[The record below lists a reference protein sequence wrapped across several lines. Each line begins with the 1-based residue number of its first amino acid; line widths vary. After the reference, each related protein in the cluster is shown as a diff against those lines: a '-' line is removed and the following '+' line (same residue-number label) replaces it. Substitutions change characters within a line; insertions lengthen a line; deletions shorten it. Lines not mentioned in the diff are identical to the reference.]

1 MPSSA
6 AQRQHMILGQL
17 MTNEV
22 LDANILAAMEAVPRE
37 PFLPEKLRGAAYVD
51 GDLEIVPGRYLMAP
65 LTFARLLQLAE
76 PKPDDRA
83 LVVGTLSGYPAAV
96 LSRLVRQVTAIE
108 TDAALLAQAAVH
120 FERLGI
126 ANVTLQQVNA
136 LTEGGATPPYQVIL
150 IHGAAVTLP
159 ERLASQMAHNGR
171 LVTERNAA
179 QRPGMKG
186 GLGKG
191 LLVQRLGE
199 QLQYR
204 EHFDA
209 SGAILPGFE
218 RAAGFKF

>member
-22 LDANILAAMEAVPRE
+22 LDADVLAAIESVPRE

-51 GDLEIVPGRYLMAP
+51 GDMEITPGRYLMAP
-65 LTFARLLQLAE
+65 LTFARLVQLAQI
-76 PKPDDRA
+76 KPGDRV
-83 LVVGTLSGYPAAV
+83 LVVGCLAGYPAAV
-96 LSRLVRQVTAIE
+96 IAKLARQVVATE
-108 TDAALLAQAAVH
+108 TDATLLAQAAAH
-120 FERLGI
+120 LERLGI
-126 ANVTLQQVNA
+126 TNVTLQQVNSLA
-136 LTEGGATPPYQVIL
+136 EGGATPPYQVIL
-150 IHGAAVTLP
+150 VHGAAVTLP

-171 LVTERNAA
+171 LVTVRNAA

-191 LLVQRLGE
+191 LLVQRVDD

-204 EHFDA
+204 EYFDA
-209 SGAILPGFE
+209 AGIVLPGFE
-218 RAAGFKF
+218 RPAGFKF